1 MITIAIIDNDQHCCD
16 NIKNI
21 LLLNFDEI
29 RTYTY
34 NSVYQIDKEF
44 NFLLL
49 NMNLPDCNGIE
60 YAKANEDKKII
71 FISNYDDTCK
81 KAFGPNIYGF
91 IDKDNLEE
99 ELIENISRMISRI
112 KIYSTIE
119 LKIDGQIVS
128 IKIDKIIYCM
138 YLGSMN
144 VAITYNDRYIIVKN
158 TTLKKILNL
167 LGDDFMYI
175 NRNII
180 INKNKVSTFSKTGL
194 YLKGINTRF
203 DVSRRQKKLLLK
215 ILYD

>member
-1 MITIAIIDNDQHCCD
+1 MITIAIIDHDQYCCD
-16 NIKNI
+16 KIKNI

-44 NFLLL
+44 DFLLL

-91 IDKDNLEE
+91 IDKDNLKE
-99 ELIENISRMISRI
+99 ELIENISRI

-144 VAITYNDRYIIVKN
+144 VAITYDDRYIIVKN

>member
-1 MITIAIIDNDQHCCD
+1 MITIAIIDNDQYCCD
-16 NIKNI
+16 KIRNI
-21 LLLNFDEI
+21 LLLNFDGI

-34 NSVYQIDKEF
+34 NSVYQLNKKFD
-44 NFLLL
+44 FLLL

-71 FISNYDDTCK
+71 FMSNYDDKCK

-112 KIYSTIE
+112 KICSTIE

-128 IKIDKIIYCM
+128 IKINEIIYCM

-144 VAITYNDRYIIVKN
+144 VAITYDNRYIIVKN

-167 LGDDFMYI
+167 LGDNFMYI

-180 INKNKVSTFSKTGL
+180 INKNKVSTFSKNGL
-194 YLKGINTRF
+194 YLKGTNTRF
-203 DVSRRQKKLLLK
+203 DVSRRQKN
-215 ILYD
+215 YF

>member
-1 MITIAIIDNDQHCCD
+1 MITIAIIDNDQYCCD
-16 NIKNI
+16 KIKNI

-44 NFLLL
+44 DFLLL

-99 ELIENISRMISRI
+99 ELIENISRI

-144 VAITYNDRYIIVKN
+144 VAITYDDRYIIVKN

>member
-29 RTYTY
+29 RTFTY

-138 YLGSMN
+138 YLRSMN

>member
-1 MITIAIIDNDQHCCD
+1 MITIAIIDNDQYCCD
-16 NIKNI
+16 KIKNI

-44 NFLLL
+44 DFLLL

-99 ELIENISRMISRI
+99 ELIENISRI

-144 VAITYNDRYIIVKN
+144 VAITYDDRYIIVKN

-215 ILYD
+215 IIYD

>member
-1 MITIAIIDNDQHCCD
+1 MITIAIIDNDQYCCD
-16 NIKNI
+16 KIKNI

-44 NFLLL
+44 DFLLL

-91 IDKDNLEE
+91 IDTDNLEE
-99 ELIENISRMISRI
+99 ELIENISRI

-144 VAITYNDRYIIVKN
+144 VAITYDDRYIIVKN

-180 INKNKVSTFSKTGL
+180 INKNKVSTFSKNGL

>member
-203 DVSRRQKKLLLK
+203 DVSRRQKN
-215 ILYD
+215 YS

>member
-29 RTYTY
+29 RAYTY